1 MKNEYSHLNLE
12 TRKIILESDAV
23 RIAAIQSGAW
33 FDYPRAKQ
41 ILDELERLLHHPP
54 ITRMPNLLIVGPSN
68 NGKSSILD
76 HFQHKH
82 MPDMNPEGNATI
94 VPVVMVEAPS
104 RPDVN
109 DFYGRILD
117 KLFVPYRPSSK
128 SADRCHQVKLM
139 FQTLQVKIL
148 IIDEIQHLIAG
159 SLGKQ
164 RDFRNAIKSLGNET
178 KVCIVAAGVEEAYS
192 AFNTDPQLS
201 NRFMPAPLLRWGKG
215 REQELLSVLKSIER
229 RTPLKRPSVIYEN
242 ILAKKILVLSEGTL
256 GDICDLIKLAAEY
269 AIKCGEERITL
280 DLLDKLSWVPPSKR
294 KASAAWF

>member
-1 MKNEYSHLNLE
+1 MKNEYSHLNLAAKE
-12 TRKIILESDAV
+12 VILKSDEV
-23 RIAAIQSGAW
+23 RIAAIQSGSW
-33 FDYPRAKQ
+33 IDYPRSKQ
-41 ILDELERLLHHPP
+41 ILDELERLLNHPP
-54 ITRMPNLLIVGPSN
+54 VTRMPNLLIVGPSN

-76 HFQHKH
+76 HFQRKH

-128 SADRCHQVKLM
+128 SADRCHQVKMM

-178 KVCIVAAGVEEAYS
+178 KVCIVAAGVEEAYN

-201 NRFMPAPLLRWGKG
+201 NRFMPAPLLRWGWNP
-215 REQELLSVLKSIER
+215 ELLSVLKSIER
-229 RTPLKRPSVIYEN
+229 RIPLKRPSQLYEN
-242 ILAKKILVLSEGTL
+242 KLAKQILILSEGTL
-256 GDICDLIKLAAEY
+256 GDICDLIKMAAEY
-269 AIKCGEERITL
+269 AIKHGDEQITL
-280 DLLDKLSWVPPSKR
+280 ELLDKLSWVPPSKR
-294 KASAAWF
+294 KACAAWL